1 MEIDA
6 VVATTHAID
15 RGTYSVRITK
25 EALEDGVSQINGS
38 SATRMIVNHDPL
50 CLPIGKAKA
59 AWLRE
64 REDGEWELVN
74 RFYIDD
80 QAITLTIERAGGD
93 GPLEELAI
101 VQFPEDP
108 RPFLSGAK
116 GFDTDLAAGVEIVNF
131 RDPHS
136 FDAFRDDVVASNENV
151 SVYTIE
157 RHEFGPEPFIQFVVD
172 HFSVW
177 QALAIPPGGWLVSRL
192 MKHCNYVVDQLLKEA
207 ADGVVD
213 ALRPKIRRIFDRYR
227 ERAVEDDRS
236 TLVGIQLNASPV
248 VKLYARVS
256 ECNNFPEIELASVVE
271 ALEKY
276 EPFLSKAREVVLEWD
291 GEGWRFRYA
300 TSNEGEVL
308 GTKECFEYTM
318 KQYRRLNRPHG
329 ED

>member
-151 SVYTIE
+151 SVYTNGKRNE
-157 RHEFGPEPFIQFVVD
+157 REASRTLVNQQD
-172 HFSVW
+172 HDE
-177 QALAIPPGGWLVSRL
+177 QADALAS
-192 MKHCNYVVDQLLKEA
+192 
-207 ADGVVD
+207 
-213 ALRPKIRRIFDRYR
+213 IRFLGETIR
-227 ERAVEDDRS
+227 
-236 TLVGIQLNASPV
+236 N
-248 VKLYARVS
+248 
-256 ECNNFPEIELASVVE
+256 
-271 ALEKY
+271 LEKVS
-276 EPFLSKAREVVLEWD
+276 PGLTAKFLSEHL
-291 GEGWRFRYA
+291 
-300 TSNEGEVL
+300 
-308 GTKECFEYTM
+308 
-318 KQYRRLNRPHG
+318 RRLDSLPETQTIPTNFRLELHFEILVKAAGFDPRNP
-329 ED
+329 